1 MFHSVKSRDTCL
13 SLKVREMLY
22 EFDDADDVF
31 GEDNAPIWI
40 LYGRYR
46 KEIVRDFLKQITMP
60 AALYPNDDLT
70 KPLVVE
76 LEMGSIFDNTEEMS
90 VVRDYVINRASGF
103 PILIIQKDLDREMLN
118 PRFRAHELI
127 CHEEH
132 TPKDFRNL

>member
-1 MFHSVKSRDTCL
+1 MNSRDTCL

-76 LEMGSIFDNTEEMS
+76 LEMDSIFDNTEEMS
-90 VVRDYVINRASGF
+90 IV
-103 PILIIQKDLDREMLN
+103 
-118 PRFRAHELI
+118 
-127 CHEEH
+127 
-132 TPKDFRNL
+132 